1 MNKTM
6 ETKFVTDAAGTPKK
20 VILDYDDY
28 VKIAE
33 QLNLSLVPTS
43 TVKERNP
50 LDWYSLT
57 ESANSILNG
66 LMALAS
72 REGMLESEKLNPDQQ
87 RIAELDALR
96 KDAVEQINT
105 NDNFSSLEKMEAII
119 DKYSPILLAEK
130 KKLRTSTSPL

>member
-1 MNKTM
+1 MNRTM
-6 ETKFVTDAAGTPKK
+6 ETKFVTDAAGVPKK

-28 VKIAE
+28 IKIAE
-33 QLNLSLVPTS
+33 QLNLPLMPTS

-57 ESANSILNG
+57 ESASSILNG

-72 REGMLESEKLNPDQQ
+72 REGRLEAQKLKPNQQ

-96 KDAVEQINT
+96 KDAIEQINN
-105 NDNFSSLEKMEAII
+105 NDNFSSLERMEAVI

-130 KKLRTSTSPL
+130 KKLQI

>member
-6 ETKFVTDAAGTPKK
+6 ETKLVTDAAGNPKK
-20 VILDYDDY
+20 VILNYDDY

-33 QLNLSLVPTS
+33 QLNLPLVPNS
-43 TVKERNP
+43 IVKERNP

-72 REGMLESEKLNPDQQ
+72 REGMLESEKIKPDQQ
-87 RIAELDALR
+87 RIAELEAMR
-96 KDAVEQINT
+96 KDAIEQINN

-130 KKLRTSTSPL
+130 KKLRI

>member
-1 MNKTM
+1 M
-6 ETKFVTDAAGTPKK
+6 ETKLVTDAAGNPKK

-33 QLNLSLVPTS
+33 QLNLPLVPTS

-57 ESANSILNG
+57 ESASSILNG
-66 LMALAS
+66 LVALAS
-72 REGMLESEKLNPDQQ
+72 REGRLEEQKLQPDQ
-87 RIAELDALR
+87 RRVAELEALR
-96 KDAVEQINT
+96 KEAIEQVNN

-130 KKLRTSTSPL
+130 KKLRI